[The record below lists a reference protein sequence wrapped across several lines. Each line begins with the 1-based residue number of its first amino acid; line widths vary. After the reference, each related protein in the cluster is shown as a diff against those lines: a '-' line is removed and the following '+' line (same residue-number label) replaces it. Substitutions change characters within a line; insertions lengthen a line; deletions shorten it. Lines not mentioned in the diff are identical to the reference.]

1 MPSFSNQDNS
11 ENHNNHEIKIGGI
24 NENNQKEKKKPIIM
38 EMQGSDKYRPNFTIN
53 HINVD
58 GVEKVEFVFNV
69 AEEKSA
75 KDIDLDINE
84 SEIKLNSSNYEL
96 VEKFKNFKVNEES
109 VKAKFSKKN
118 GTLTLTLDKK

>member
-1 MPSFSNQDNS
+1 M
-11 ENHNNHEIKIGGI
+11 
-24 NENNQKEKKKPIIM
+24 
-38 EMQGSDKYRPNFTIN
+38 
-53 HINVD
+53 D

-96 VEKFKNFKVNEES
+96 VEKFKNFKVNE
-109 VKAKFSKKN
+109 
-118 GTLTLTLDKK
+118 

>member
-1 MPSFSNQDNS
+1 M
-11 ENHNNHEIKIGGI
+11 
-24 NENNQKEKKKPIIM
+24 
-38 EMQGSDKYRPNFTIN
+38 N

-58 GVEKVEFVFNV
+58 GVEKVEFVFSV

-75 KDIDLDINE
+75 KDIDLDISE

-96 VEKFKNFKVNEES
+96 SEKFKNFKVDEES

-118 GTLTLTLDKK
+118 GTLTLTLDKKWNQFKL

>member
-1 MPSFSNQDNS
+1 V
-11 ENHNNHEIKIGGI
+11 NHL
-24 NENNQKEKKKPIIM
+24 
-38 EMQGSDKYRPNFTIN
+38 
-53 HINVD
+53 NVD
-58 GVEKVEFVFNV
+58 GVEKVEYVFSV

-75 KDIDLDINE
+75 KDIDLDISE

-96 VEKFKNFKVNEES
+96 SEKFKNFKVDEES